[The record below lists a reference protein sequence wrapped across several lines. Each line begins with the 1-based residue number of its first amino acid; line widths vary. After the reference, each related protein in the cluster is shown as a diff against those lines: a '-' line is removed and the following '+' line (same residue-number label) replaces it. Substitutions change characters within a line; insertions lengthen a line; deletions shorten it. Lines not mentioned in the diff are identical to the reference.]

1 MLTMLLRTRLVKSIA
16 RLMLAALLLVQGIYV
31 AQACVFNADRPTL
44 AFAQADHCKMQ
55 DKHGSVSPNACL
67 SQCLQADQSSAAH
80 PADIPPAPGS
90 VLLVLPLLSDGA
102 MAKGFSKIDPINDTG
117 PPPLRRFCSLL
128 L

>member
-1 MLTMLLRTRLVKSIA
+1 MLTMLLRTRLIKSIA
-16 RLMLAALLLVQGIYV
+16 RLMLATLLLVQGIHIV
-31 AQACVFNADRPTL
+31 QACVFNADRPTL

-80 PADIPPAPGS
+80 PADIPPGPS
-90 VLLVLPLLSDGA
+90 TVLLVLAIPSDDA
-102 MAKGFSKIDPINDTG
+102 MVKGFSKIDPTNDTG
-117 PPPLRRFCSLL
+117 PPPLARFCSLL